1 MSEDLFAEPAS
12 PPEKKVPPIVKAI
25 VEILEDSTNQ
35 DQHVANIAEL
45 ILERVEELQK
55 ESHKIAVVGQIL
67 VDGATEP
74 RTVVLGPFGAQ
85 GKLETEEA
93 WDKAAAKHTGSRAEG
108 GKLAFRYPT
117 TSTST
122 SGRFMLAPIFPTASK
137 AWKFFPDHPLVMEA
151 VEAEFRSIR
160 GADPA
165 NLAGPVCLCGFRS
178 AVCHRHPNGRVK

>member
-1 MSEDLFAEPAS
+1 MSEDLFAEPA
-12 PPEKKVPPIVKAI
+12 PEKKTPPVIKAI
-25 VEILEDSTNQ
+25 IKILEDHANA
-35 DQHVANIAEL
+35 DDHIANVAES
-45 ILERVEELQK
+45 ILEAVEDHLNQ
-55 ESHKIAVVGQIL
+55 SHKIAVVGQIL

-151 VEAEFRSIR
+151 IEEEFRSIR

-165 NLAGPVCLCGFRS
+165 NLAGPVCLCGFKS
-178 AVCHRHPNGRVK
+178 AVCHRHPKGRV